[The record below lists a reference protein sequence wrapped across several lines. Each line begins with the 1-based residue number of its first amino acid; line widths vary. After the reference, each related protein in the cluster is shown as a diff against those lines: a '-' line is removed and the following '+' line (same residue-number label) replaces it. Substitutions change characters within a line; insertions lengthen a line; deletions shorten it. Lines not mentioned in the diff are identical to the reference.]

1 MLICKKI
8 GRKREI
14 KHAFSFT
21 YKCKKRKYLCI
32 PGEPYKKCKGNLSFT
47 DKHYIV
53 HITFTKK
60 SEA

>member
-1 MLICKKI
+1 MYVYQENHIKK
-8 GRKREI
+8 G
-14 KHAFSFT
+14 
-21 YKCKKRKYLCI
+21 
-32 PGEPYKKCKGNLSFT
+32 KGNLSFT